1 MTETMSEERQ
11 TEEAIINIIHKRSGF
26 EESVIGCWLSNYQSP
41 PCQAL
46 HGSCKNLYVCQLLE
60 NRYTSKGD
68 NNGIQ

>member
-1 MTETMSEERQ
+1 MMSQMTNDEELVVS
-11 TEEAIINIIHKRSGF
+11 IIHKRSGF

-68 NNGIQ
+68 DKCSTIQ